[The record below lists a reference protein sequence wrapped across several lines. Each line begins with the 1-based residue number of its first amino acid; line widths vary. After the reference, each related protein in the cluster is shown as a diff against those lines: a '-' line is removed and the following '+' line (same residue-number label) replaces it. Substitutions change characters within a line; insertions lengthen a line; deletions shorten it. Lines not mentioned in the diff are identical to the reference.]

1 MIMIMII
8 IMIIIMSLF
17 QCSFSN
23 KCKQNMFSH
32 SVVSRHWFFLW
43 RPITVLLFENRLVT
57 DLSLDSNNEKK
68 IRVNFNITMMD
79 IKCEYA
85 TIDLVSSLG
94 TEQNVT
100 QHISKYNL
108 DAEGVKRGFH
118 GRNRQQNDLV
128 VSDSLVT
135 ETLEELH
142 ENGEDAVSLDEK
154 TLDFGMTDLLTD
166 LLLYS
171 LLCIFLPTKT
181 N

>member
-1 MIMIMII
+1 
-8 IMIIIMSLF
+8 
-17 QCSFSN
+17 
-23 KCKQNMFSH
+23 
-32 SVVSRHWFFLW
+32 
-43 RPITVLLFENRLVT
+43 
-57 DLSLDSNNEKK
+57 
-68 IRVNFNITMMD
+68 MMD
-79 IKCEYA
+79 MKCDYA

-108 DAEGVKRGFH
+108 DAAGVKRGFH

-154 TLDFGMTDLLTD
+154 TLDFGTTH
-166 LLLYS
+166 
-171 LLCIFLPTKT
+171 T
-181 N
+181 